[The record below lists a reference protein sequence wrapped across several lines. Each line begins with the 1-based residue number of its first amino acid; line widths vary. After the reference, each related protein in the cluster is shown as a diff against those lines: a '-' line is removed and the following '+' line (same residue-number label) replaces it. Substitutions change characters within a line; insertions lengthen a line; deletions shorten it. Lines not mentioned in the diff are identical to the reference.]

1 MSLHG
6 GSGVSLALEPRC
18 AVEPPGVVTRQAA
31 GKKPGTDIKIVTV
44 DGVHDGFVAMAA
56 GKINGIV
63 ECNPLLGPQLM
74 DTIKTVLGGGSVEK
88 WIVTKESDFTQDQ
101 AATVLPDRKY

>member
-1 MSLHG
+1 MGLG
-6 GSGVSLALEPRC
+6 AIQAIE
-18 AVEPPGVVTRQAA
+18 AA

-74 DTIKTVLGGGSVEK
+74 ETIKKVLNKETVEK

-101 AATVLPDRKY
+101 AATVLPSRKY